1 MENFICKRMETNF
14 LWTLLLKREAQGK
27 NKSICWVLSLSLSA
41 VTFLTKDLLALR
53 LINSDSC
60 KFASPSGGISNET
73 VQPNSAADFFWQLWK
88 KKKVWSLIEM
98 PVKKLNTSGGT
109 LGYLYS
115 DHIWLMK
122 SWNKAVWTQVILN
135 CFWTRSASLVWKE
148 QGRGKEQVSLQKVL
162 PMPAQPTT
170 ICVSKVHIS
179 RHFLTNVSLH
189 IFILYM
195 NLCVPRGG
203 LEDCRAHPHLKF
215 ITSDKFFLGL
225 ISPSC
230 SV

>member
-1 MENFICKRMETNF
+1 
-14 LWTLLLKREAQGK
+14 
-27 NKSICWVLSLSLSA
+27 
-41 VTFLTKDLLALR
+41 
-53 LINSDSC
+53 
-60 KFASPSGGISNET
+60 
-73 VQPNSAADFFWQLWK
+73 
-88 KKKVWSLIEM
+88 M

-109 LGYLYS
+109 LGYLYW

-135 CFWTRSASLVWKE
+135 CFWMRSASLVWKE

-195 NLCVPRGG
+195 NLCIPRGG

-230 SV
+230 SVQMVHSLALAQQQCRLCPCSGDFPSYPRNHRDKDMITWAHCEKGYIGENLQVIYKVMASPPIFQHIAAKYSHFVSIILIMNNLLLFYVIVFS